1 MKSESPQ
8 EALQKEVQQMSETEC
23 NAMHSEPSEVEN
35 SGKREGGSGFTPPQV
50 GDTRLELV
58 TPSLSS

>member
-8 EALQKEVQQMSETEC
+8 EALQKAVQQMSKTEC
-23 NAMHSEPSEVEN
+23 NTRHTEPSDIEN
-35 SGKREGGSGFTPPQV
+35 SGKEGGSGFTPPQV